1 MQRAR
6 LPDVKPLR
14 LAPLVALALT
24 VVSCG
29 SDKTQTTELTSTSTS
44 IDLAPS
50 TSETS
55 TTSTTT
61 PVTTAASTSTST
73 STTST
78 STTSTTTTTVAPGAE
93 LVLRANSLGD
103 AAFGAEPDG
112 VVAYVTA
119 IIGAPTVDSG
129 WIDPLSVGACPGT
142 EFRQVI
148 WGDLVLQF
156 SDESNVTS
164 GRPHFFFYQYGP
176 PLGAQIAPAGLK
188 TDAGIGFG
196 STVAELTATYPTA
209 TIDPGSDLG
218 GPNFVINDGL
228 AGFLTGINPTDTVTS
243 IIGGQG
249 CGE

>member
-6 LPDVKPLR
+6 LPLVKPLR
-14 LAPLVALALT
+14 LAPLIALALA
-24 VVSCG
+24 VAGCS
-29 SDKTQTTELTSTSTS
+29 SDSTQSTELSSTSSSVDLVTSTSE
-44 IDLAPS
+44 A
-50 TSETS
+50 S

-73 STTST
+73 TSTST

-103 AAFGAEPDG
+103 AAFGADPDG

-119 IIGAPTVDSG
+119 ILGPPTVDSD
-129 WIDPLSVGACPGT
+129 WIDPLSIGACPGT
-142 EFRQVI
+142 VFRQVI
-148 WGDLVLQF
+148 WGDLALQF
-156 SDESNVTS
+156 SDESSVTS
-164 GRPHFFFYQYGP
+164 GRRHFFSYQYGP

-188 TDAGIGFG
+188 TEAGIGVG
-196 STVAELTATYPTA
+196 STVAELTATYPTVVLN
-209 TIDPGSDLG
+209 PGDDFG
-218 GPNFVINDGL
+218 GPNFLINEGL
-228 AGFLTGINPTDTVTS
+228 AGFLTGVDPTSTVTS